1 MQRSHLSPDFLCCDH
16 KKKSV
21 RLKGKQK
28 EYYEIYI
35 YTYCV
40 YQPDA
45 MARATTDVVNVYIGG
60 AGLNGYTVISCIK
73 KAMLVKQNVEF
84 LTLELKSTRI
94 SICIYNK

>member
-28 EYYEIYI
+28 EYCEIYI
-35 YTYCV
+35 YIYCV

-60 AGLNGYTVISCIK
+60 AGLNGYTVISCIIK
-73 KAMLVKQNVEF
+73 GNA
-84 LTLELKSTRI
+84 
-94 SICIYNK
+94 C

>member
-1 MQRSHLSPDFLCCDH
+1 
-16 KKKSV
+16 
-21 RLKGKQK
+21 
-28 EYYEIYI
+28 
-35 YTYCV
+35 
-40 YQPDA
+40 